1 MHELHYEA
9 PTSLDQAIGLLAAA
23 GDDGRMLAGGTDL
36 IIQMRA
42 GVQEPGQVI
51 DAKKIPELQ
60 TLSYDARSGLRLGA
74 ALACC
79 EIIDNPTVRQHYPG
93 LVEAA
98 GLIGS
103 DQILAR
109 ASVGGNVCNGSPAA
123 DTTPA
128 LIALGATCHIAG
140 PNGTREVAVE
150 DVVTAPGQTALAA
163 DELLVEFRIPAP
175 PAKAADCYQRFIPR
189 NEMDIAVVGVG
200 SYVVL
205 DGDTCSAARI
215 GLGAV
220 AARPLL
226 AKEAGAALVGKPL
239 DDAAID
245 AAAKLAQAAASPIS
259 DMRGTAEFRT
269 HLVGVLTRRTLEEA
283 AARARAR

>member
-42 GVQEPGQVI
+42 GVREPGQVI

-60 TLSYDARSGLRLGA
+60 TLSYDAQGGLRLGA

-140 PNGTREVAVE
+140 PNGTREVSVE

-200 SYVVL
+200 SCVAL

-239 DDAAID
+239 DAAAID

-283 AARARAR
+283 AARARTR

>member
-60 TLSYDARSGLRLGA
+60 TLSYDAQSGLRLGA

-200 SYVVL
+200 SCVAL

-226 AKEAGAALVGKPL
+226 AKEAGAVLVGKPL

>member
-1 MHELHYEA
+1 MHELNYEA
-9 PTSLDQAIGLLAAA
+9 PTSLDQAISVLAAA
-23 GDDGRMLAGGTDL
+23 GENGRMLAGGTDL

-42 GVQEPGQVI
+42 GVRQPGQVI

-60 TLSYDARSGLRLGA
+60 ALSFDAQGGLQLGA
-74 ALACC
+74 ARACC
-79 EIIDNPTVRQHYPG
+79 EIIADATVQQHYPG
-93 LVEAA
+93 LAEAA
-98 GLIGS
+98 ALIGS

-128 LIALGATCHIAG
+128 LIALGAVCQIAG

-150 DVVTAPGQTALAA
+150 DFVTAPGQTVLAPN
-163 DELLVEFRIPAP
+163 ELLVAFQIPALQGQ
-175 PAKAADCYQRFIPR
+175 ASDCYQRFIPR

-200 SYVVL
+200 SCVAL
-205 DGDTCSAARI
+205 DGDTCTAARI

-226 AKEAGAALVGKPL
+226 AKEAGDSLVGKTL

-245 AAAKLAQAAASPIS
+245 AAAQLAQQAASPIS

-269 HLVGVLTRRTLEEA
+269 HLVGVLTRRTLKEA

>member
-1 MHELHYEA
+1 MHELNYEA
-9 PTSLDQAIGLLAAA
+9 PTSLDQAISALASA
-23 GDDGRMLAGGTDL
+23 GDNGRMLAGGTDL

-42 GVQEPGQVI
+42 GVKQPAQVI

-60 TLSYDARSGLRLGA
+60 ALSFDAQNGLQLGA

-79 EIIDNPTVRQHYPG
+79 KVIEDGAIQDKYPG

-103 DQILAR
+103 DQVLAR
-109 ASVGGNVCNGSPAA
+109 ASVGGNLCNGSPAA

-128 LIALGATCHIAG
+128 LIALGALCHVAG
-140 PNGTREVAVE
+140 PNGSRDVPVE
-150 DVVTAPGQTALAA
+150 EFVTGPGQTVLQAN
-163 DELLVEFRIPAP
+163 EILVEFRIPAP
-175 PAKAADCYQRFIPR
+175 QGNTADCYQRFIPR

-200 SYVVL
+200 SCVTL
-205 DGDTCSAARI
+205 DGETCTAARI

-220 AARPLL
+220 AATPLY
-226 AKEAGAALVGKPL
+226 AQDAAQSLVGKTL
-239 DDAAID
+239 DDTAIEN
-245 AAAKLAQAAASPIS
+245 AAALAQQMATPIS
-259 DMRGTAEFRT
+259 DMRGTAEHRT
-269 HLVGVLTRRTLEEA
+269 HLVGVLTRRTLREA

>member
-1 MHELHYEA
+1 LHELNYEA
-9 PTSLDQAIGLLAAA
+9 PTSLDQAINVLAAA
-23 GDDGRMLAGGTDL
+23 GENGRMLAGGTDL

-42 GVQEPGQVI
+42 GVRQPGQVI

-60 TLSYDARSGLRLGA
+60 TLSFDAQNGLRLGA

-79 EIIDNPTVRQHYPG
+79 HVLEDTTVQQQYPG

-103 DQILAR
+103 DQILSR

-128 LIALGATCHIAG
+128 LIVLGAVCHIVG
-140 PNGTREVAVE
+140 PNGTRDVPVE
-150 DVVTAPGQTALAA
+150 DFVTAPGQTVLAPN
-163 DELLVEFRIPAP
+163 ELLVEFRIPVLQG
-175 PAKAADCYQRFIPR
+175 KAADCYQRFIPR

-200 SYVVL
+200 SCVAL
-205 DGDTCSAARI
+205 DGDTCTAARI
-215 GLGAV
+215 SLGAV

-226 AKEAGAALVGKPL
+226 AKEAGDSLVGKTL

-245 AAAKLAQAAASPIS
+245 AAAKLAQQVASPIS
-259 DMRGTAEFRT
+259 DMRGTAEFRM
-269 HLVGVLTRRTLEEA
+269 HLVGVLTRRTLKEA

>member
-42 GVQEPGQVI
+42 GVREPGQVI

-60 TLSYDARSGLRLGA
+60 TLSYDAQSGLRLGA

-200 SYVVL
+200 SCVAL

-283 AARARAR
+283 AARARTR

>member
-9 PTSLDQAIGLLAAA
+9 PTSLDQAVSLLATA
-23 GDDGRMLAGGTDL
+23 GDDGRLLAGGTDL

-42 GVQEPGQVI
+42 GVRQPGQVI

-60 TLSYDARSGLRLGA
+60 TLSYDAQSGLRLGA

-140 PNGTREVAVE
+140 PKGTREVAVE
-150 DVVTAPGQTALAA
+150 DFVTAPGQTVLAA

-200 SYVVL
+200 SCVAL

-226 AKEAGAALVGKPL
+226 AEEAGAALVGTPL
-239 DDAAID
+239 DAAAID

>member
-9 PTSLDQAIGLLAAA
+9 PTSLDQAVSLLATV
-23 GDDGRMLAGGTDL
+23 GDDGRLLAGGTDL

-42 GVQEPGQVI
+42 GVRQPGQVI

-60 TLSYDARSGLRLGA
+60 TLSYDAKSGLRLGA

-140 PNGTREVAVE
+140 PKGTREVAVE
-150 DVVTAPGQTALAA
+150 DFVTAPGQTVLAA

-200 SYVVL
+200 SCVAL
-205 DGDTCSAARI
+205 DGATCRAARI

-226 AKEAGAALVGKPL
+226 AEEAGAALVGTPL
-239 DDAAID
+239 DAAAID

>member
-9 PTSLDQAIGLLAAA
+9 PTSLDQAVSLLATA
-23 GDDGRMLAGGTDL
+23 GDDGRLLAGGTDL

-42 GVQEPGQVI
+42 GVRQPGQVI

-60 TLSYDARSGLRLGA
+60 TLSYAAQSGLRLGA

-128 LIALGATCHIAG
+128 LIALGATCQIAG
-140 PNGTREVAVE
+140 PKGTREVAVE
-150 DVVTAPGQTALAA
+150 DFVTAPGQTVLAA

-200 SYVVL
+200 SCVAL
-205 DGDTCSAARI
+205 DGDTCSVARI

-226 AKEAGAALVGKPL
+226 AEEAGAALVGKPL

-269 HLVGVLTRRTLEEA
+269 HLVGVLTRRTLKEA

>member
-9 PTSLDQAIGLLAAA
+9 PTSLDQAVSLLATA
-23 GDDGRMLAGGTDL
+23 GDDGRLLAGGTDL

-42 GVQEPGQVI
+42 GVRQPGQVI

-60 TLSYDARSGLRLGA
+60 TLSYAAQSGLRLGA

-128 LIALGATCHIAG
+128 LIALGATCQIAG
-140 PNGTREVAVE
+140 PKGTREVAVE
-150 DVVTAPGQTALAA
+150 DFVTAPGQTVLAA

-200 SYVVL
+200 SCVAL

-226 AKEAGAALVGKPL
+226 AEEAGAALVGKPL

-269 HLVGVLTRRTLEEA
+269 HLVGVLTRRTLKEA